1 MIHLDNRLQA
11 VADFVKAGRPVAD
24 IGTDHGYLALALIQS
39 GKTPHA
45 IAVDKNEGPYQAAC
59 RTIQNAG
66 MERHIE
72 VRLGDGLHPLQPGE
86 ATVLCMAG
94 MGGQLMKEILL
105 AEPKVSAQAEQLVLQ
120 PMNGARELRQWLY
133 GAGWHLADEALA
145 EADGR
150 IYEILSAEK
159 GSHPMPKDILLDIGP
174 CLWEKKPSLL
184 QRHIE
189 ERLSLL
195 RRAMEGMEESAEA
208 RSSQKYLEF
217 KKRAIELEEYLYGK
231 MSDDT

>member
-11 VADFVKAGRPVAD
+11 VADFVKAGRPAAD

-45 IAVDKNEGPYQAAC
+45 IAVDKNEGPYLAAC
-59 RTIQNAG
+59 RTIQGAG
-66 MERHIE
+66 MEQEIE
-72 VRLGDGLHPLQPGE
+72 VRLGDGLQPLLPGE

-94 MGGQLMKEILL
+94 LGGQLLKEILL
-105 AEPKVSAQAEQLVLQ
+105 AKPEVTAKSEQLVLQ
-120 PMNGARELRQWLY
+120 PMNGTRELRQWLY
-133 GAGWHLADEALA
+133 EAGWHLADEALA

-150 IYEILSAEK
+150 IYEILSAEQ
-159 GSHPMPKDILLDIGP
+159 GYQPMPEAVMLDIGP
-174 CLWEKKPSLL
+174 CLWANRPPLL
-184 QRHIE
+184 QRHIK
-189 ERLSLL
+189 ERLAQLQK
-195 RRAMEGMEESAEA
+195 AMAGMEESSQA

-217 KKRAIELEEYLYGK
+217 KKRAMGLEEHLYGK